1 MTTAR
6 ALTDFEQILLAHIG
20 QTPSSGYEL
29 KRFFRTTPAAVYQP
43 SGGALYPAL
52 HRLEQRGLLQ
62 AEEATSGRR
71 SRRVYRTTAT
81 GRMTTRRW
89 VFEPVDPTSVGRDL
103 GLHLMRFVFM
113 ERILSPTE
121 VHAFLM
127 TLANALEAFLEGMER
142 YVATNTPPGH
152 HPRLALEHGIAVH
165 RASLSW
171 AKSAMVTLAA
181 GRNQSNS
188 MEPSNASRRSSAKRT
203 NSSALRQIG
212 RIPGPAISR
221 AGPKMQP

>member
-1 MTTAR
+1 VTTAR

-20 QTPSSGYEL
+20 QTPSSGYQL
-29 KRFFRTTPAAVYQP
+29 KQFFRTTPAAVYRP

-52 HRLEQRGLLQ
+52 HRLEERGLLQ
-62 AEEATSGRR
+62 AEDASSGRR
-71 SRRVYRTTAT
+71 SRRVYRATAT

-89 VFEPVDPTSVGRDL
+89 VSKPVDPTSVGRDL

-113 ERILSPTE
+113 ERILSPAE

-127 TLANALEAFLEGMER
+127 TLADALETFLEGMER
-142 YVATNTPPGH
+142 YAASITPPGD

-171 AKSAMVTLAA
+171 AKSAMATLAA
-181 GRNQSNS
+181 DRNHSNG
-188 MEPSNASRRSSAKRT
+188 MEASSASRRATVKKANASA
-203 NSSALRQIG
+203 Q
-212 RIPGPAISR
+212 
-221 AGPKMQP
+221 

>member
-1 MTTAR
+1 MTTPR
-6 ALTDFEQILLAHIG
+6 ELTDFEQILLAHIG
-20 QTPSSGYEL
+20 ETPSSGYDL

-52 HRLEQRGLLQ
+52 RRLEQRGLLQ

-71 SRRVYRTTAT
+71 SRRVYRTTAA
-81 GRMTTRRW
+81 GRVTTIRW
-89 VFEPVDPTSVGRDL
+89 VSEPVDLASVGRDL

-127 TLANALEAFLEGMER
+127 NLADALETFVAGMER
-142 YVATNTPPGH
+142 YAAANAPPGH

-171 AKSAMVTLAA
+171 AKSALATLAED
-181 GRNQSNS
+181 RK
-188 MEPSNASRRSSAKRT
+188 PSNRMESSSASRRGSAKRANVT
-203 NSSALRQIG
+203 APQKIG
-212 RIPGPAISR
+212 HAPHLLLAEPT
-221 AGPKMQP
+221 